1 MTQSGPSPNPFFSVV
16 LSSLGRSLSIVEI
29 IERRDP
35 DDAVSIA
42 ALFLVDGVPAICDA
56 TAGA

>member
-1 MTQSGPSPNPFFSVV
+1 V
-16 LSSLGRSLSIVEI
+16 LSSLGRLLSIVEI

-35 DDAVSIA
+35 DDAASIA